1 MSSSLY
7 AESVPVFVH
16 YLNNL
21 KRILQKAAAH
31 AVQHRI
37 DETAL
42 LGARL
47 FPDML
52 ALTRQVQIACDGA
65 KGAAAR
71 LTGSEI
77 PVHPD
82 TEASFAELVARIDKT
97 LAFIEGLGAGAFEGS
112 GEREIVL
119 TLRAG
124 PRSFTAPDFLRL
136 WALPNF
142 YFHITTAYGLLR
154 HNGVPLG
161 KMDYLG

>member
-7 AESVPVFVH
+7 AESVPVFKH
-16 YLNNL
+16 YLSNL

-31 AVQHRI
+31 AVQHKI
-37 DETAL
+37 DEAAL
-42 LGARL
+42 LGDRL
-47 FPDML
+47 YPDMF

-65 KGAAAR
+65 KGAVGR
-71 LTGSEI
+71 LAGVEI
-77 PVHPD
+77 PSHPD
-82 TEASFAELVARIDKT
+82 TEATFAELIARIDKT
-97 LAFIEGLGAGAFEGS
+97 LAFIEGVGAGAFEGS
-112 GEREIVL
+112 AGKTVTL

-124 PRSFTAPDFLRL
+124 PREFTAPDFLRL

-142 YFHITTAYGLLR
+142 YFHIATTYGLLR